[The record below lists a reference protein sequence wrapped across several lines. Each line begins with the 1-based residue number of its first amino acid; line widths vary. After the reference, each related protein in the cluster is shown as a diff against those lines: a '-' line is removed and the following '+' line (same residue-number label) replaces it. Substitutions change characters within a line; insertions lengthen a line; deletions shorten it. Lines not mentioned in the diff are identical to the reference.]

1 MVATDTI
8 LLLIAAVIFLGFF
21 GDILFK
27 SKGIPQTLSLI
38 LLGLV
43 LKAVGLIPQNA
54 LNFLVPI
61 FSQLTLAMILFDLGM
76 HLDLK
81 QTLGQGA
88 SAVGRSAMY
97 MLLSI
102 TGVFLLFH
110 LFFGWDLY
118 QSLFLASI
126 IGGETTVAVV
136 PYIAQRLSK
145 GDDGLVANLTVE
157 SAFNSIVL
165 IILFFVFLNGY
176 SKSILL
182 NAGGVQTI
190 VSSFFEQL
198 SVGVVAGVVAGM
210 AWIRFSKLMEFSE
223 YLYIA
228 TIGYVLSIYVL
239 VNDLGGS
246 GILAVLTLG
255 VIFLNFGRFVSG
267 FELPAGTGG
276 YITTFQEEITFFLKT
291 FFFVF
296 LGLELS
302 LQSFL
307 DFGTWALAG
316 AVMLILLL
324 SRFASTYSVDH
335 RRDRMTKRAIFFMI
349 AQGLT
354 PAVLATTLLDNNVA
368 GSGEIVL
375 VVTLVIVLT
384 NVVTAVGSYSV
395 KGASSDKGPA

>member
-1 MVATDTI
+1 VVATGTI

-21 GDILFK
+21 GDLLFK
-27 SKGIPQTLSLI
+27 GKGIPQTLSLI
-38 LLGLV
+38 LLGLT
-43 LKAVGLIPQNA
+43 LKALGLIPQNA
-54 LNFLVPI
+54 LDFLVPI

-81 QTLGQGA
+81 HTMGQGA
-88 SAVGRSAMY
+88 SGVGRSAVY

-102 TGVFLLFH
+102 AGV
-110 LFFGWDLY
+110 LFFFHWFVGWGLY
-118 QSLFLASI
+118 QSLLLASI

-136 PYIAQRLSK
+136 PYVAQRLSK
-145 GDDGLVANLTVE
+145 GDAGLVANLTVE

-176 SKSILL
+176 SSSIPLDTTGFQSI
-182 NAGGVQTI
+182 AAT
-190 VSSFFEQL
+190 FFEEL
-198 SVGVVAGVVAGM
+198 SVGVVSGVIAGM
-210 AWIRFSKLMEFSE
+210 AWIRFSKLMEFSD

-228 TIGYVLSIYVL
+228 TIGYVLLIYVL
-239 VNDLGGS
+239 VGNLGGS

-255 VIFLNFGRFVSG
+255 VIFLNFGKFVPG
-267 FELPAGTGG
+267 YELPAGTEG

-307 DFGTWALAG
+307 DAGTWVLAG
-316 AVMLILLL
+316 AVMVILLF
-324 SRFASTYSVDH
+324 SRFVSTYTVDH
-335 RRDRMTKRAIFFMI
+335 GKDRTTKMAIYIMV

-354 PAVLATTLLDNNVA
+354 PAVLATTLLGYNVV
-368 GSGEIVL
+368 GSDEIVL
-375 VVTLVIVLT
+375 IVTLVIVLT
-384 NVVTAVGSYSV
+384 NLVTAI
-395 KGASSDKGPA
+395 GAYRVRAALGAVNPD